1 MNCADVEILLC
12 DYLDGTLA
20 PAQRA
25 ELESHLGTCS
35 LCAEFAADAGAGL
48 QFLEHIPDIQPP
60 QELITRIMH
69 EAPAPGLFKS
79 LDGSQGKGALSK
91 WLHRM
96 IDSVRQ
102 PRYVYG
108 AMMTIL
114 SLSMMTRCAGVPVRD
129 LKAEDLNPQRVWVNL
144 ETKVERIYDRSIK
157 TYESMRLVYEV
168 RQELRQWREQ
178 QQEQDAAAP
187 VENREIAPAKGV
199 SASPGAAVPG
209 TAVGNPAEK
218 SQAGRTK

>member
-12 DYLDGTLA
+12 DYLDDTLA
-20 PAQRA
+20 PSQRA
-25 ELESHLGTCS
+25 ELESHLGSCP
-35 LCAEFAADAGAGL
+35 LCAEFAMDAGAGL
-48 QFLEHIPDIQPP
+48 RFLEHVPDVQPP

-69 EAPAPGLFKS
+69 QAPAGGLLKS
-79 LDGSQGKGALSK
+79 LDGSSGKGGFRK

-96 IDSVRQ
+96 IEPMRQ

-129 LKAEDLNPQRVWVNL
+129 LKAEDLSPERVWVNL

-187 VENREIAPAKGV
+187 VESRQLPVK
-199 SASPGAAVPG
+199 SPSTTPGAPSG
-209 TAVGNPAEK
+209 DSEK
-218 SQAGRTK
+218 K

>member
-12 DYLDGTLA
+12 DYLDDTLA
-20 PAQRA
+20 PSQRA
-25 ELESHLGTCS
+25 ELESHLGSCP
-35 LCAEFAADAGAGL
+35 LCAEFAMDAGAGL
-48 QFLEHIPDIQPP
+48 RFLEHVPDVQPP

-69 EAPAPGLFKS
+69 QAPAGGLLKS
-79 LDGSQGKGALSK
+79 LDGSAGKGGFRK

-96 IDSVRQ
+96 IEPVRQ

-129 LKAEDLNPQRVWVNL
+129 LKAEDLSPERVWVNL

-187 VENREIAPAKGV
+187 VESRQLPVKSPSV
-199 SASPGAAVPG
+199 TPGAPSG
-209 TAVGNPAEK
+209 DSEK
-218 SQAGRTK
+218 K

>member
-12 DYLDGTLA
+12 DYLDDILA
-20 PAQRA
+20 PEKRA
-25 ELESHLGTCS
+25 ELESHIGSCAV
-35 LCAEFAADAGAGL
+35 CAELAADASAGL
-48 QFLEHIPDIQPP
+48 AFLEHVPDVHPP
-60 QELITRIMH
+60 QELITRIML
-69 EAPAPGLFKS
+69 EAPAGPLWQRFLAS
-79 LDGSQGKGALSK
+79 LASGGAIK
-91 WLHRM
+91 RGLHRM
-96 IDSVRQ
+96 LEPVRQ

-114 SLSMMTRCAGVPVRD
+114 SLSMLTRCAGVPVRD

-168 RQELRQWREQ
+168 RQELRQWREK

-187 VENREIAPAKGV
+187 VETRELPAK
-199 SASPGAAVPG
+199 APGATANDPG
-209 TAVGNPAEK
+209 KN
-218 SQAGRTK
+218 

>member
-12 DYLDGTLA
+12 DYLDGTLS
-20 PAQRA
+20 PSQRA
-25 ELESHLGTCS
+25 DLESHLGTCA
-35 LCAEFAADAGAGL
+35 LCAEFAKDASAGL
-48 QFLEHIPDIQPP
+48 AFLEHVPDVQPP
-60 QELITRIMH
+60 QELLTRIMH
-69 EAPAPGLFKS
+69 QAPAGGLLKS
-79 LDGSQGKGALSK
+79 LDGWHGAGGLKK

-96 IDSVRQ
+96 AEPFRQ
-102 PRYVYG
+102 PRLVAG

-157 TYESMRLVYEV
+157 TYQSMRLVYEV
-168 RQELRQWREQ
+168 RQELRQWRDQ

-187 VENREIAPAKGV
+187 VESREIPAK
-199 SASPGAAVPG
+199 SASPSQEPSKASGAS
-209 TAVGNPAEK
+209 PAPNQSGK
-218 SQAGRTK
+218 N

>member
-12 DYLDGTLA
+12 DYLDDTLA
-20 PAQRA
+20 PSQRT
-25 ELESHLGTCS
+25 ELESHLGSCP
-35 LCAEFAADAGAGL
+35 LCAEFAMDAGAGL
-48 QFLEHIPDIQPP
+48 RFLEHVPDVQPP

-69 EAPAPGLFKS
+69 QAPAGGLLKS
-79 LDGSQGKGALSK
+79 LDGSAGKGGFRK

-96 IDSVRQ
+96 IEPVRQ

-129 LKAEDLNPQRVWVNL
+129 LKAEDLSPERVWVNL

-187 VENREIAPAKGV
+187 VESRQLPVKSPSV
-199 SASPGAAVPG
+199 TPGASSG
-209 TAVGNPAEK
+209 ESEK
-218 SQAGRTK
+218 K